1 MSALI
6 GSVVITEI
14 ARTVCSELNT
24 LTTSQQFHSRKGA
37 YTRWVHMCVRK
48 VGVWGAVSPSKCL
61 RQRECA
67 VSSPMGGYAAAGG
80 GVWKAV
86 QKPSSRQGPL

>member
-1 MSALI
+1 
-6 GSVVITEI
+6 
-14 ARTVCSELNT
+14 
-24 LTTSQQFHSRKGA
+24 
-37 YTRWVHMCVRK
+37 MCVRK

-67 VSSPMGGYAAAGG
+67 VSSPMGGHEATR

-86 QKPSSRQGPL
+86 QKPSPRQGPP